1 MTASNSLYQYG
12 LNEGDYV
19 KGSNP
24 EVYILKH
31 GLKFMLYFIPDE
43 IEIKVIE
50 DVILNAIPNGTSL

>member
-1 MTASNSLYQYG
+1 MNAHSLYQNG

-31 GLKFMLYFIPDE
+31 SLKFMIYFIPNE

-50 DVILNAIPNGTSL
+50 DSVLNSIPNGTNL